1 MEAEIQSPNGV
12 CVVMD
17 PKLGS
22 IYLEEETPFL
32 PLGLTAHEAG
42 NSEAASVQE
51 RYIFLRS

>member
-1 MEAEIQSPNGV
+1 MEAEIQSPHGV